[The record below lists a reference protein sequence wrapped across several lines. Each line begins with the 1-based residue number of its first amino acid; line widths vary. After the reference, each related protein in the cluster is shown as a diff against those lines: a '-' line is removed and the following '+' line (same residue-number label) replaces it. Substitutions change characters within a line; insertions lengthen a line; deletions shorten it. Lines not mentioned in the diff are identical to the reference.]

1 MEERY
6 LKKAAGFM
14 VVFLFLFIILAA
26 VLVNTAYASEQREP
40 EVKVFNYGNE
50 INQELNFYAYGQ
62 GFHGG
67 VDVAIGDYRGNKNN
81 EIITAAGN
89 GGGPQVRVF
98 ASNGHFLNQFWAYS
112 ETFHG
117 GVNVAAG
124 DLDGDGKAEIITG
137 PMKGGGPH
145 VRVFDKNGN
154 PKYTMGFF
162 AFDEGFRGGV
172 DVTAGDLNGDGR
184 DEVIAAAGPGGS
196 PHIRVFDV
204 YGNYTGLDY
213 RPYAESDR
221 GGVSVAAGNIDG
233 GHDDELVTGIFSAG
247 EAWVKVYKGD
257 ANRTVIGEFRAF
269 DSGFRG
275 GVNVA
280 TGDVDGDNKDEI
292 LVSVAAGGGP
302 QTKFFEIDG
311 REIHPG
317 FMAYEEDFRGGVHV
331 AAGNLDADKE
341 AEIVTGPSKLMPEG
355 NLTYN
360 KYFEVNLS
368 EQKAYAWENGYL
380 QREML
385 TSTGLPGTPT
395 PTGVFHIIR
404 KIYSHLY
411 VGPGYYLPNTLYNAE
426 FTRAYYIHGAYW
438 HNNFGHVMSHG
449 CINLSYPDAE
459 WMFNW
464 IEVGTP
470 VLIHY

>member
-124 DLDGDGKAEIITG
+124 DLDGDGKVEIITG

-172 DVTAGDLNGDGR
+172 DVAAGDLNGDGR

-196 PHIRVFDV
+196 PHVRVFDV
-204 YGNYTGLDY
+204 
-213 RPYAESDR
+213 
-221 GGVSVAAGNIDG
+221 
-233 GHDDELVTGIFSAG
+233 
-247 EAWVKVYKGD
+247 
-257 ANRTVIGEFRAF
+257 
-269 DSGFRG
+269 
-275 GVNVA
+275 
-280 TGDVDGDNKDEI
+280 
-292 LVSVAAGGGP
+292 
-302 QTKFFEIDG
+302 
-311 REIHPG
+311 
-317 FMAYEEDFRGGVHV
+317 
-331 AAGNLDADKE
+331 
-341 AEIVTGPSKLMPEG
+341 
-355 NLTYN
+355 
-360 KYFEVNLS
+360 
-368 EQKAYAWENGYL
+368 
-380 QREML
+380 
-385 TSTGLPGTPT
+385 
-395 PTGVFHIIR
+395 
-404 KIYSHLY
+404 
-411 VGPGYYLPNTLYNAE
+411 
-426 FTRAYYIHGAYW
+426 
-438 HNNFGHVMSHG
+438 
-449 CINLSYPDAE
+449 
-459 WMFNW
+459 
-464 IEVGTP
+464 
-470 VLIHY
+470 